1 MAIPLNIS
9 TFLCK
14 NKEGVQEKRLCV
26 KVSGL
31 TTVDIETIAQEVSDK
46 CTITRADVMTV
57 FSELESYVGDQ
68 LLQGKNVRLHALGSF
83 RTTLCSLPQKPEDF
97 TAACITRVNVRYTTS
112 GYLRKA
118 LNLRRLKFEKCRAWK
133 LAEAAEKA

>member
-1 MAIPLNIS
+1 MAIPLNITS
-9 TFLCK
+9 CYAQ
-14 NKEGVQEKRLCV
+14 NNEGKKEKRAFV

-31 TTVDIETIAQEVSDK
+31 TSVDIETIAQEVSDK

-83 RTTLCSLPQKPEDF
+83 RTTLCSQPDRPEDF
-97 TAACITRVNVRYTTS
+97 TAANIKRVNVRYTTS

-118 LNLRRLKFEKCRAWK
+118 LNLKRLKFEKCRAWK
-133 LAEAAEKA
+133 LAEAAQKK